1 MKKIILF
8 IFMALS
14 MMAAAQS
21 TLTPQEELEKAQKQL
36 EEAQKALNIAKAN
49 AAKAQQEAKARQEAE
64 ARAKADAEAKAKTEA
79 IRRKIDEMKKETAR
93 LQEETAK
100 VNAENSA
107 SAPAPTVSTPVS
119 SEPKRNETVSQKDAP
134 ANKQDAAVT
143 KQDEAESTTE
153 AQKPVASKKKEKIR
167 TRLAPTGDDDDNETD
182 MSIYLAKDAVPEV
195 NGKVEWT
202 NVISAPGKSA
212 DELYRLT
219 DEYLTKLTSDELQLE
234 GSQVAIKNPAKHN
247 LTATVHEWL
256 VFKNSA
262 LSLDRTE
269 FYYILNATCSNGKVE
284 MSMSRVRYKYDV
296 QGKTDIYTAEDWIT
310 DKNSVNKKRTRLYP
324 ISGKFRKKTIDRKNE
339 IFQTLEEF
347 LQK

>member
-8 IFMALS
+8 IFMALP

-134 ANKQDAAVT
+134 ANKQD
-143 KQDEAESTTE
+143 EAESTTE
-153 AQKPVASKKKEKIR
+153 VQKPAASKKKEKIR

-269 FYYILNATCSNGKVE
+269 FYYVLNATCSNGKVE

>member
-8 IFMALS
+8 IFMALP

-64 ARAKADAEAKAKTEA
+64 AKAKADAEAKAKSEA

-107 SAPAPTVSTPVS
+107 SAPAKTVSTPVS
-119 SEPKRNETVSQKDAP
+119 SEPKRDETVSQ
-134 ANKQDAAVT
+134 QDALAN

-153 AQKPVASKKKEKIR
+153 VQKPAASKKKEKIR
-167 TRLAPTGDDDDNETD
+167 TRLVPTSDDDDNETD
-182 MSIYLAKDAVPEV
+182 KSIYLAKDAVPEV

-202 NVISAPGKSA
+202 DVISAPGKSA

-234 GSQVAIKNPAKHN
+234 GSQVALKNPAKHN

-269 FYYILNATCSNGKVE
+269 FYYVLNATCSNGKVE

>member
-1 MKKIILF
+1 M
-8 IFMALS
+8 
-14 MMAAAQS
+14 
-21 TLTPQEELEKAQKQL
+21 
-36 EEAQKALNIAKAN
+36 
-49 AAKAQQEAKARQEAE
+49 
-64 ARAKADAEAKAKTEA
+64 
-79 IRRKIDEMKKETAR
+79 
-93 LQEETAK
+93 
-100 VNAENSA
+100 
-107 SAPAPTVSTPVS
+107 
-119 SEPKRNETVSQKDAP
+119 
-134 ANKQDAAVT
+134 
-143 KQDEAESTTE
+143 
-153 AQKPVASKKKEKIR
+153 
-167 TRLAPTGDDDDNETD
+167 
-182 MSIYLAKDAVPEV
+182 
-195 NGKVEWT
+195 
-202 NVISAPGKSA
+202 
-212 DELYRLT
+212 
-219 DEYLTKLTSDELQLE
+219 
-234 GSQVAIKNPAKHN
+234 AIKNPAKHN